1 MRKIKT
7 RGAARSQ
14 SRTKPEVYLSSSLPG
29 PAPIYPPSMKAPPWM
44 YTITGSLG
52 LEDADGSW
60 IIYIIEKISN
70 HSD

>member
-7 RGAARSQ
+7 RWDARSQ
-14 SRTKPEVYLSSSLPG
+14 SRAKLEVYLSSSLPG
-29 PAPIYPPSMKAPPWM
+29 PAPIYPPSMKAPPWI

-60 IIYIIEKISN
+60 IIYIIDIENI
-70 HSD
+70 